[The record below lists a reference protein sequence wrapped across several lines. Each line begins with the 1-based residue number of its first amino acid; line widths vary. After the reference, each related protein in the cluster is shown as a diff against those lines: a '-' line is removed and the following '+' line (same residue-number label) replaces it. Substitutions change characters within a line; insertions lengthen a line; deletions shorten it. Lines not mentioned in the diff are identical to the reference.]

1 MKNLTFLF
9 ILLSIPAVS
18 QTRLISHKSHSGS
31 VATFSTALESSLF
44 DIAAS
49 NFGEPG
55 SEMRFVV
62 DSVILLPDN
71 RAVVIASEKDVW
83 VTYPKSSLVLT
94 GRDTLYNELL
104 SKRHNKDSLT
114 RILEREGSRQP
125 VLINYDNEKPV
136 EPKKNDRKN
145 NTAQVMP
152 SGDDNFPDK
161 PMMIFALALLSGV
174 LGFISYYFYKVKNT
188 TPAA

>member
-9 ILLSIPAVS
+9 ILLSIPAIS

-31 VATFSTALESSLF
+31 MATFSTALENSLF

-104 SKRHNKDSLT
+104 SNRHNKDSLT
-114 RILEREGSRQP
+114 RVLEREGSRQP
-125 VLINYDNEKPV
+125 VLINYDNEKPKPTPKQ
-136 EPKKNDRKN
+136 EKKNSVP
-145 NTAQVMP
+145 VMP

-174 LGFISYYFYKVKNT
+174 LAFISYYFYKVKNT
-188 TPAA
+188 TSAA